1 MQIIG
6 SVQSHI
12 KIIFFEMSKAMS
24 CLANRT
30 INYESF
36 KNTGTPPLTQFFGPQ
51 KKPLKG
57 KPNYRRS
64 KLVLKWGDRIF

>member
-36 KNTGTPPLTQFFGPQ
+36 KNTGTPPLTQFFGPGI
-51 KKPLKG
+51 LKENHIIG
-57 KPNYRRS
+57 G
-64 KLVLKWGDRIF
+64 VF

>member
-12 KIIFFEMSKAMS
+12 KINFFEMSKAMS

-36 KNTGTPPLTQFFGPQ
+36 KNTGTPPLTQFFGPGIV
-51 KKPLKG
+51 KK
-57 KPNYRRS
+57 N
-64 KLVLKWGDRIF
+64 RIIGGVY